1 MSLELKTVMGQM
13 NIVGG
18 RWVSE
23 APNALAVR
31 EPSSQP
37 RGGLAARRPSLG
49 KGDLFVVVEVRGDY
63 EQSEKDRLSQ
73 SLAETIRNT
82 YYQSSGGVTAGLRR
96 ALVAANHRLLAE
108 YSRSPAPAGR
118 SPAPAERSP
127 ASGGHSPHSGES
139 EGSDRQFPRSALLG
153 GVTAVVVRGED
164 VFIAS
169 VGPAVTYTVSRGLAT
184 QLPETSLWLD
194 MADPQATGAPALGRR
209 AMVDAQ
215 LFHVGIEPGD
225 MLVLG
230 DSRLA
235 ARTSPDEVEKAV
247 AYQGVERALT
257 NLGKLTGGHDCTALV
272 VEIQAKSTSAPPEVR
287 RAPLRRGE
295 KTAVPDHPPYARE
308 PASGEA
314 ASREPDVTSD
324 AASMA
329 TVSQAEFG
337 EGDIATLDG
346 IGKAPQRNTSGF
358 RQKRLGEPPDVATG
372 TYVPGAG
379 AGTHTPGA
387 GTRTYAPDAG
397 TGTYAP
403 GAGRTGGRAVPV
415 GRWLRAVG
423 KGLLALLMVIGTG
436 LRTLIS
442 RVLPG
447 QEQAA
452 TARRQAV
459 TGQARRVRA
468 PQIPQRLLRTIAV
481 AILIVVLLAVGLTY
495 WQQGLARENEFNS
508 LIEQAQASYQQALG
522 ADDTT
527 ARDLLA
533 QAETLLTQADA
544 IKPDEPAIS
553 ELRASIAEQQD
564 KIDRV
569 ERLYW
574 VGELR
579 SYEDPGT
586 QLKRVVVNGLYVY
599 VLDAGTDQVY
609 RYQLDEV
616 NDALEPDE
624 NDPVLVRRGQQVET
638 SVMGEMIDM
647 AWMPAGGERQ
657 TSDLLILESGG
668 LLEYNPSWGLTTAPI
683 ANKDAW
689 ALPVAVG
696 SFFGNFY
703 ILDPQAGQILRY
715 MSGAEGYTNPAQYYL
730 SDQVSVDLSG
740 AVDMAI
746 DGFIYVLYADGTVR
760 KFEAGVPVEFQITEI
775 DKPFSR
781 PAAIYAAPDDVA
793 QYLYVAD
800 AGNRRVVQLN
810 KDGRFVRQFKPRD
823 EDTVNFG
830 TLRSIFVDELA
841 GKLYLLNDHALYI
854 ANITPLQ

>member
-37 RGGLAARRPSLG
+37 RGGLAAHRPSLG
-49 KGDLFVVVEVRGDY
+49 KGDLFVVVEVRADY
-63 EQSEKDRLSQ
+63 EQSEKNRLSR

-96 ALVAANHRLLAE
+96 ALLAANQRLLAE
-108 YSRSPAPAGR
+108 HSLSPASVGRSPEPAGRSPAPAGR
-118 SPAPAERSP
+118 SPEPAGR
-127 ASGGHSPHSGES
+127 SPHSGES
-139 EGSDRQFPRSALLG
+139 KGSDHHFAGSALLA

-169 VGPAVTYTVSRGLAT
+169 VGPAVTYTVNRGLAT
-184 QLPETSLWLD
+184 QLPETSPWLD

-235 ARTSPDEVEKAV
+235 ARTSPEEVEKAA
-247 AYQGVERALT
+247 AYQGVEGALT

-272 VEIQAKSTSAPPEVR
+272 VEIQAKSASAPPEVR
-287 RAPLRRGE
+287 RGPLRRGQ
-295 KTAVPDHPPYARE
+295 KTALPDHSPRARE
-308 PASGEA
+308 SASGEA
-314 ASREPDVTSD
+314 VPREPAVTPD

-329 TVSQAEFG
+329 TVSQAEVG
-337 EGDIATLDG
+337 EGDVATLDD
-346 IGKAPQRNTSGF
+346 IDKATQRNSSGF
-358 RQKRLGEPPDVATG
+358 RQKSLSDPPDVATR
-372 TYVPGAG
+372 TSAPA
-379 AGTHTPGA
+379 A
-387 GTRTYAPDAG
+387 GTRTY
-397 TGTYAP
+397 TP
-403 GAGRTGGRAVPV
+403 GPARTEGRALPV

-423 KGLLALLMVIGTG
+423 KGLLALLMVIWTG
-436 LRTLIS
+436 LRTLIG

-447 QEQAA
+447 QEQVA

-481 AILIVVLLAVGLTY
+481 TILIVVLLAVGLTY

-508 LIEQAQASYQQALG
+508 LVEQAQASYQQALG

-533 QAETLLTQADA
+533 QAETLLTQAEA
-544 IKPDEPAIS
+544 IKPDEPALS

-579 SYEDPGT
+579 SYDDPGT

-609 RYQLDEV
+609 HYQLDEV
-616 NDALEPDE
+616 NDALESDE

-638 SVMGEMIDM
+638 SVTGEMIDM

-668 LLEYNPSWGLTTAPI
+668 LLEYNPSWGVTTAPI

-703 ILDPQAGQILRY
+703 ILDSQAGQILRY
-715 MSGAEGYTNPAQYYL
+715 MPSAEGYTNPAEYYL
-730 SDQVSVDLSG
+730 SDQVTVDLSG

-746 DGFIYVLYADGTVR
+746 DGFIYVLYADGTIR

-781 PAAIYAAPDDVA
+781 PAAIYTAPDDVA
-793 QYLYVAD
+793 QYLYIAD
-800 AGNRRVVQLN
+800 AGNHRVVQLN

>member
-1 MSLELKTVMGQM
+1 MSLELKPVMGQM

-23 APNALAVR
+23 TPNALAVR

-37 RGGLAARRPSLG
+37 RGGLAAHRSSLN

-63 EQSEKDRLSQ
+63 EQSDKDRLSR

-108 YSRSPAPAGR
+108 HTRSPAPAGR
-118 SPAPAERSP
+118 SPVPAGR
-127 ASGGHSPHSGES
+127 SPHSGES
-139 EGSDRQFPRSALLG
+139 EGSDRQFARSALLA

-169 VGPAVTYTVSRGLAT
+169 VGPAVTYSVNRGLAT
-184 QLPETSLWLD
+184 QLPETSPWLD

-215 LFHVGIEPGD
+215 LFHVSIEPGD

-247 AYQGVERALT
+247 AYQGVEGALT

-272 VEIQAKSTSAPPEVR
+272 VEIKAKSTSSPPAVR
-287 RAPLRRGE
+287 RTPLQRGE
-295 KTAVPDHPPYARE
+295 KTAVPDHPPHTGE
-308 PASGEA
+308 SASGET
-314 ASREPDVTSD
+314 ASREPAVTSD

-329 TVSQAEFG
+329 TVPQADAG
-337 EGDIATLDG
+337 DGDIATLGG
-346 IGKAPQRNTSGF
+346 IGKATQRNTSDF
-358 RQKRLGEPPDVATG
+358 RQRRLGEPSDVAT
-372 TYVPGAG
+372 TTSAPARV
-379 AGTHTPGA
+379 
-387 GTRTYAPDAG
+387 RTK
-397 TGTYAP
+397 
-403 GAGRTGGRAVPV
+403 GRAVPV

-423 KGLLALLMVIGTG
+423 KGLLALLMVIWTG

-481 AILIVVLLAVGLTY
+481 AILIVVLLSVGLTY

-508 LIEQAQASYQQALG
+508 LVEQAQASYQQALG

-533 QAETLLTQADA
+533 QAETLLTQAAA
-544 IKPDEPAIS
+544 IKADEPVIS

-579 SYEDPGT
+579 RYEDPGT

-715 MSGAEGYTNPAQYYL
+715 MPGAEGYTNPAQYYL
-730 SDQVSVDLSG
+730 SDQVTVDLSG

-760 KFEAGVPVEFQITEI
+760 KFEAGVPVEFQISEI

-781 PAAIYAAPDDVA
+781 PAAIYTAPDDVA

-800 AGNRRVVQLN
+800 AGNQRVVQLN

>member
-37 RGGLAARRPSLG
+37 RGGLAAHRPSLG
-49 KGDLFVVVEVRGDY
+49 KGDLFVVVEVRADY
-63 EQSEKDRLSQ
+63 EQSEKNRLSR

-96 ALVAANHRLLAE
+96 ALLAANQRLLAE
-108 YSRSPAPAGR
+108 HSRSPAPAGR
-118 SPAPAERSP
+118 
-127 ASGGHSPHSGES
+127 SPHSGES
-139 EGSDRQFPRSALLG
+139 EGSDRHFARSALLA

-184 QLPETSLWLD
+184 QLPETSPWLD

-235 ARTSPDEVEKAV
+235 ARTSPEEVEKAA
-247 AYQGVERALT
+247 AYQGVEGALT

-272 VEIQAKSTSAPPEVR
+272 VEIQAKSTSAPLEVR
-287 RAPLRRGE
+287 GGPLRRGQ
-295 KTAVPDHPPYARE
+295 KTAVPDHPPRAGE
-308 PASGEA
+308 SASGEA
-314 ASREPDVTSD
+314 VSREPAVTSD

-329 TVSQAEFG
+329 TVSQAEV
-337 EGDIATLDG
+337 GDGDMAPLDG
-346 IGKAPQRNTSGF
+346 IDKATQRNSSGF
-358 RQKRLGEPPDVATG
+358 RQKRLGDSPDVATR
-372 TYVPGAG
+372 TS
-379 AGTHTPGA
+379 
-387 GTRTYAPDAG
+387 TRTYAPGPA
-397 TGTYAP
+397 
-403 GAGRTGGRAVPV
+403 RTEGRAVPV

-423 KGLLALLMVIGTG
+423 KGLLALLMVIWTG

-481 AILIVVLLAVGLTY
+481 VILIVVLLAVGLTY

-508 LIEQAQASYQQALG
+508 LVEQAQASYQQALG

-527 ARDLLA
+527 ARDLLT
-533 QAETLLTQADA
+533 QAETLLTQAEA
-544 IKPDEPAIS
+544 IKPDEPVVS

-579 SYEDPGT
+579 SYDDPGT

-715 MSGAEGYTNPAQYYL
+715 MPGAEGYTNPAQYYL
-730 SDQVSVDLSG
+730 SDQVTVDLSG

-781 PAAIYAAPDDVA
+781 PAAIYTAPDDVA
-793 QYLYVAD
+793 QYLYIAD
-800 AGNRRVVQLN
+800 AGNHRVVQLN

>member
-37 RGGLAARRPSLG
+37 RGGLATHRPSLG
-49 KGDLFVVVEVRGDY
+49 KGDLFVVVEVRADY
-63 EQSEKDRLSQ
+63 EQSEKNRLSR

-96 ALVAANHRLLAE
+96 ALLAANQRLLAE
-108 YSRSPAPAGR
+108 PSRSPASAGR
-118 SPAPAERSP
+118 
-127 ASGGHSPHSGES
+127 SPHSGES
-139 EGSDRQFPRSALLG
+139 EGSDRHFAGSALLA

-169 VGPAVTYTVSRGLAT
+169 VGPAVTYTVNRGLAT
-184 QLPETSLWLD
+184 QLPETSPWLD

-235 ARTSPDEVEKAV
+235 ARTSPEGIEKAA
-247 AYQGVERALT
+247 AYQGVEGALT

-272 VEIQAKSTSAPPEVR
+272 VEIQAKSTSAPLEVR
-287 RAPLRRGE
+287 SGPLRRGE
-295 KTAVPDHPPYARE
+295 KTTVPDRLPRARE
-308 PASGEA
+308 SVSGEA
-314 ASREPDVTSD
+314 VSREPGVTSD

-329 TVSQAEFG
+329 TVSQAEV
-337 EGDIATLDG
+337 GDGDMATLDG
-346 IGKAPQRNTSGF
+346 IDKATQRKTSGF
-358 RQKRLGEPPDVATG
+358 RQKRLSDPPDVA
-372 TYVPGAG
+372 A
-379 AGTHTPGA
+379 
-387 GTRTYAPDAG
+387 RTYAPG
-397 TGTYAP
+397 P
-403 GAGRTGGRAVPV
+403 VRTGGRAVPV

-423 KGLLALLMVIGTG
+423 KGLLALLMVIWTG

-459 TGQARRVRA
+459 TGHARRVRA

-481 AILIVVLLAVGLTY
+481 AILIVVLLAVALTY

-508 LIEQAQASYQQALG
+508 LVEQAQAGYQQALS
-522 ADDTT
+522 ADDTA

-544 IKPDEPAIS
+544 IKPDEPAVS

-579 SYEDPGT
+579 SYDDPGT

-609 RYQLDEV
+609 HYQLDEV
-616 NDALEPDE
+616 NDALESDE

-638 SVMGEMIDM
+638 SVTGEMIDM

-668 LLEYNPSWGLTTAPI
+668 LLEYNPSWGVTTAPI

-703 ILDPQAGQILRY
+703 ILDSQAGQILRY
-715 MSGAEGYTNPAQYYL
+715 MPSAEGYTNPAQYYL
-730 SDQVSVDLSG
+730 SDQVTVDLSG

-781 PAAIYAAPDDVA
+781 PAAIYTAPDDVA

-800 AGNRRVVQLN
+800 AGNHRVVQLN